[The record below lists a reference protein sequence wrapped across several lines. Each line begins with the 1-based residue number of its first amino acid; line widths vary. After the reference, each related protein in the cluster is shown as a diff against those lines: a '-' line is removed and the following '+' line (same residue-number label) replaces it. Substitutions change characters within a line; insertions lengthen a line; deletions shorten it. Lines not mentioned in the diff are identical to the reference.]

1 MAVKKQNEI
10 AISIPFD
17 KIKRIQIYENPK
29 GKTLATIM
37 RETGA
42 DYAINGTLYN
52 MRTRNAVCPLRVDGI
67 TKFAGPYKYWGYAWN
82 TDMPMSFRTIVV
94 PNYDWDNWIA
104 CSMILRGGNIIEN
117 MIYNPAMGGS
127 RGRTAIGIKFVD
139 GERRL
144 CFYVSSDK
152 SGYRRTPKKLAS
164 ILQKYGW
171 DSAIMLDGGGS
182 SQGYFKKESR
192 QVFSSRRVAHYILV
206 YLKG

>member
-10 AISIPFD
+10 AVSIPFD

-52 MRTRNAVCPLRVDGI
+52 MRTRNAVCPLRIDGI
-67 TKFAGPYKYWGYAWN
+67 TKFSGPYKYWGYAWN
-82 TDMPMSFRTIVV
+82 KDNPSSFRMIVV
-94 PNYDWDNWIA
+94 PDYDRDNWIA
-104 CSMILRGGNIIEN
+104 CSLILRAGAAVKN
-117 MIYNPAMGGS
+117 MIYNSAMGGS

-144 CFYVSSDK
+144 CFYVSADRK
-152 SGYRRTPKKLAS
+152 GYQKTPQKLAH
-164 ILQKYGW
+164 LLEKYGW
-171 DSAIMLDGGGS
+171 ENAIMLDGGGS
-182 SQGYFKKESR
+182 SQGYFKKEGR
-192 QVFSSRRVAHYILV
+192 QVYSSRRVAHYILV
-206 YLKG
+206 YMKG

>member
-10 AISIPFD
+10 AVSIPFD
-17 KIKRIQIYENPK
+17 KIKRIQIYENTK
-29 GKTLATIM
+29 GKSLATIM

-67 TKFAGPYKYWGYAWN
+67 TKFAGPYHYWGYAWN
-82 TDMPMSFRTIVV
+82 TDAPASLRTIVV
-94 PNYDWDNWIA
+94 PAYDWDNWIA
-104 CSMILRGGNIIEN
+104 CSMILKGGNIVEN

-171 DSAIMLDGGGS
+171 DNAIMLDGGGS
-182 SQGYFKKESR
+182 SQGYFKKERR

-206 YLKG
+206 YMKG

>member
-1 MAVKKQNEI
+1 MAVRKQNEI
-10 AISIPFD
+10 AVSIPFN
-17 KIKRIQIYENPK
+17 KIKRIQIYKNPK
-29 GKTLATIM
+29 GKTIATIM

-52 MRTRNAVCPLRVDGI
+52 MRTRNAVCPLRVDGV

-94 PNYDWDNWIA
+94 PDYDWDNWIA

-152 SGYRRTPKKLAS
+152 SGYRRTPYKLAS

-182 SQGYFKKESR
+182 SQGYFKKEQR
-192 QVFSSRRVAHYILV
+192 QVYSSRRVAHYILV
-206 YLKG
+206 YMKG

>member
-1 MAVKKQNEI
+1 MAVRKQNEI
-10 AISIPFD
+10 AVSIPFN

-52 MRTRNAVCPLRVDGI
+52 MRTRNAVCPLRIDGI

-82 TDMPMSFRTIVV
+82 TDTPISFGTIVV
-94 PNYDWDNWIA
+94 PDYDWDNWIA
-104 CSMILRGGNIIEN
+104 CSMILRNGNIIEN

-152 SGYRRTPKKLAS
+152 SGYRITPKKLAS

-171 DSAIMLDGGGS
+171 NSAIMLDGGGS
-182 SQGYFKKESR
+182 SQGYFKKERR
-192 QVFSSRRVAHYILV
+192 QVYSSRRVAHYILV
-206 YLKG
+206 YMKG

>member
-1 MAVKKQNEI
+1 M
-10 AISIPFD
+10 SF
-17 KIKRIQIYENPK
+17 
-29 GKTLATIM
+29 KTL
-37 RETGA
+37 
-42 DYAINGTLYN
+42 
-52 MRTRNAVCPLRVDGI
+52 
-67 TKFAGPYKYWGYAWN
+67 
-82 TDMPMSFRTIVV
+82 VV
-94 PNYDWDNWIA
+94 PDYDWDNWIA

-152 SGYRRTPKKLAS
+152 SGYRRTPLKLAS

-171 DSAIMLDGGGS
+171 DNAIMLDGGGS
-182 SQGYFKKESR
+182 SQGYFKKERR

-206 YLKG
+206 YMKG

>member
-1 MAVKKQNEI
+1 MAIKKQNEI
-10 AISIPFD
+10 AVSIPFD

-29 GKTLATIM
+29 GKSLATIM

-67 TKFAGPYKYWGYAWN
+67 TKFAGPYHYWGYAWN
-82 TDMPMSFRTIVV
+82 TDAPASLRTIVV
-94 PNYDWDNWIA
+94 PAYDWDNWIA
-104 CSMILRGGNIIEN
+104 CSMILKGGNIVKN
-117 MIYNPAMGGS
+117 MIYNPDMGGS

-152 SGYRRTPKKLAS
+152 SGYRRTPQKLAS

-171 DSAIMLDGGGS
+171 DNAIMLDGGGS
-182 SQGYFKKESR
+182 SQGYFKKERR

-206 YLKG
+206 YMKG